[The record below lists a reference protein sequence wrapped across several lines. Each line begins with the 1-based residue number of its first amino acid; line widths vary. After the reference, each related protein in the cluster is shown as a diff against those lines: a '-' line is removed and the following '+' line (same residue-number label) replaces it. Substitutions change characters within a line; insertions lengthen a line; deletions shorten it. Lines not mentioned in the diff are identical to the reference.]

1 MTEEQIGARLRAAR
15 LQQGISV
22 RGLAQSLGVSPSLI
36 SQVET
41 GRTQPSVST
50 LFSIVSE
57 LNVSLDALLSDASPA
72 DPRSSQDM
80 RPPTRERI
88 DVPPVQRRVDNPTLR
103 MENGVDW
110 EHLALDPRGSVDMIL
125 VTYAPGAASSIED
138 RLMRHAG
145 HEFAYLIEG
154 ELTLRLEFE
163 SHVLRAGDSLQ
174 FDSTRPHMLTN
185 HTERVARGVWFVV
198 GRRDESLP
206 AASPSTRRSAT
217 EVTSAVDAL
226 RVFDRFAG

>member
-1 MTEEQIGARLRAAR
+1 MAEEQIGARLRAAR

-50 LFSIVSE
+50 LFSIVNE
-57 LNVSLDALLSDASPA
+57 LNISLDALVSDGPA
-72 DPRSSQDM
+72 AAATTPSDERPRARARQ
-80 RPPTRERI
+80 
-88 DVPPVQRRVDNPTLR
+88 DVPPVQRQVDNPSLR

-185 HTERVARGVWFVV
+185 HTDRIARGVWFVV

-206 AASPSTRRSAT
+206 EAPPTIKRTST